1 MKKGKISA
9 YLISF
14 AMAFFIIINIP
25 TATNAKVM
33 PAGLD
38 TPFALND
45 DGSVKAEWNKEI
57 QTLNITGN
65 GKIDIQ
71 KWQELAKKFSE
82 NNFKDKD
89 NSGWNT
95 NSNFILKIKDKTVK
109 FPDNTLYKGY
119 NGFFENFQGRI
130 ELAKIDTSNVVD
142 MYSMFFGITGG
153 NLNVDNWNTSNV
165 TDMALMFYTATDLT
179 PDVSGWNTSKV
190 KDMSFMFSEVTFDPD
205 VSDWNT
211 SNVSDMSFMF
221 YNAKNAN
228 PDVSNWNTEKLT
240 DIESMFENSG
250 VIEIDM
256 SKWDMSKITKNKD
269 VFKDTK
275 QLEFLTFKG
284 LPEETE
290 LTAFAGEYIVGTL
303 NSNGDVISTEG
314 PFNKNNKY
322 KFKKNTPYKVYL
334 SNSSGLKVKRIFGSN
349 RYKTAIKS
357 SKNLTNNSKK
367 VFIASGESKSM
378 IDALNVSPYAAVLK
392 APVLLTE
399 KTEIA
404 EETLSE
410 IQRINA
416 SEAIIIGGTE
426 AIGKNVEDQLKS
438 KGLTVRRIFGNDR
451 YDTALKVAEEAI
463 EKGKLKENK
472 IFLCSGESSADALSI
487 SSVSAKEE
495 GIILLTNGNK
505 LTDGVKKYIKSETEV
520 KIIGGV
526 AVISDNLKQEIEAEG
541 AKVERIF
548 GNDRFETSLN
558 IYNKYYKS
566 IGVKTVY
573 LANGITMVDALT
585 GAGLAYK
592 DKTGLLLTNANK
604 MLPSI
609 KWVINGMTNLKI
621 LGGRDVVQNNIWK

>member
-1 MKKGKISA
+1 MKKGKILA
-9 YLISF
+9 CLISF
-14 AMAFFIIINIP
+14 AMAFFIIIKIP
-25 TATNAKVM
+25 TPTNAQVM
-33 PAGLD
+33 PTGLD

-45 DGSVKAEWNKEI
+45 DESVKAEWNKEI
-57 QTLNITGN
+57 QTLNIIGN

-82 NNFKDKD
+82 NNFKDRD

-95 NSNFILKIKDKTVK
+95 NSNFILKIKDATVQ

-119 NGFFENFQGRI
+119 NGFFENFQGKI

-165 TDMALMFYTATDLT
+165 TDMALMFYTATELN
-179 PDVSGWNTSKV
+179 PDVSSWNTSKV

-211 SNVSDMSFMF
+211 SSVEDMSFMF

-228 PDVSNWNTEKLT
+228 PDVSNWNTSKLT
-240 DIESMFENSG
+240 NIESMFENSA

-256 SKWDMSKITKNKD
+256 SKWDMSKIVKNKD
-269 VFKDTK
+269 VFKNTNK
-275 QLEFLTFKG
+275 LEFLKFKG
-284 LPEETE
+284 LPEKTK
-290 LTAFAGEYIVGTL
+290 LTAFAGEYIVCIL
-303 NSNGDVISTEG
+303 NADGDVISTEG
-314 PFNKNNKY
+314 PFNKDKEY
-322 KFKKNTPYKVYL
+322 EFKENTPYKVYL
-334 SNSSGLKVKRIFGSN
+334 SNSSGPKVKRIFGSN

-357 SKNLTNNSKK
+357 SKNLTDASEK

-378 IDALNVSPYAAVLK
+378 IDALNVSPYAALLK

-399 KTEIA
+399 KTEIT

-410 IQRINA
+410 IQRIKA

-426 AIGKNVEDQLKS
+426 AIGEDVENKIKN

-463 EKGKLKENK
+463 RKGKLKGNK
-472 IFLCSGESSADALSI
+472 IFLCSGESPADALSI

-495 GIILLTNGNK
+495 GIILLTNGK
-505 LTDGVKKYIKSETEV
+505 RLTDGVKEYIKSATEV
-520 KIIGGV
+520 KVIGGV
-526 AVISDNLKQEIEAEG
+526 EVISDNLKQEIETEG

-548 GNDRFETSLN
+548 GSDRFETALN

-566 IGVKTVY
+566 IGVKTIY

-592 DKTGLLLTNANK
+592 DETGLLLTSADK
-604 MLPSI
+604 MSSSI
-609 KWVINGMTNLKI
+609 KWVINGMSNLKI
-621 LGGRDVVQNNIWK
+621 LGGSGVVQNNIWK